1 MNYLSNLLKF
11 KTIILSF
18 FAGCSVSGLAILLK
32 NKKSSNDKSP
42 ATRNL
47 ILNKDGTE
55 ILISEREDA
64 VRVVL
69 DMLSKARIDGY
80 ITLDYFHK
88 LMGYPKIKGSKNYK
102 WLYNNLVDNLKII
115 KVDEGYELSL
125 PKINRRENLNL
136 FTGGSSD
143 KTNKK

>member
-11 KTIILSF
+11 KTVILSF
-18 FAGCSVSGLAILLK
+18 FAGCSLSGIAILLK
-32 NKKSSNDKSP
+32 NKRGSKDKLIEQ
-42 ATRNL
+42 RNL

-55 ILISEREDA
+55 ILISEKEEA
-64 VRVVL
+64 VRIVL
-69 DMLSKARIDGY
+69 DMLSKAKADGY
-80 ITLDYFHK
+80 ITLRYFHK
-88 LMGYPKIKGSKNYK
+88 LMRYPKVKGSENYK
-102 WLYNNLVDNLKII
+102 WLYNNLVDNLKVV

-125 PKINRRENLNL
+125 PKINKRENLNL

>member
-11 KTIILSF
+11 KSIILSF
-18 FAGCSVSGLAILLK
+18 FAGCSLSGIAILLK
-32 NKKSSNDKSP
+32 NKKSSNDEYIKP
-42 ATRNL
+42 RNL

-55 ILISEREDA
+55 ILISEREEA
-64 VRVVL
+64 VRIVL
-69 DMLSKARIDGY
+69 DMLSKAKADGY
-80 ITLDYFHK
+80 ITLCYFHK
-88 LMGYPKIKGSKNYK
+88 LMGYPKVKGSEDYK
-102 WLYNNLVDNLKII
+102 WLYNNLVDNLKIV

-125 PKINRRENLNL
+125 PKINKRENLNL